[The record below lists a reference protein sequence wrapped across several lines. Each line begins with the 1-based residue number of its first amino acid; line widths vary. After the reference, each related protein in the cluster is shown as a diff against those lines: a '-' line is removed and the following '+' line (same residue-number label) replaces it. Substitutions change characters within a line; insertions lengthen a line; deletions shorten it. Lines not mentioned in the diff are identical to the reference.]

1 MKFTFSITLCAFAVL
16 TAAHAAEPA
25 PTAKDLRRYYS
36 ANLPEAKKVM
46 QECVAKGFDSLQG
59 EERNLLGQRGL
70 RHADGHRKSVL
81 GP

>member
-1 MKFTFSITLCAFAVL
+1 MKFTFSIALCAFAVL

-25 PTAKDLRRYYS
+25 PTAKNLRRYYS

-59 EERNLLGQRGL
+59 EERMRCEAARDAWHFQPY
-70 RHADGHRKSVL
+70 KPSKK
-81 GP
+81 